1 MSITNRNDSPVKVNQ
16 QALSKVRIIEKGQ
29 FTGIDEVD
37 TSTSTSVKAVYD
49 LSGRKV
55 KQPAKGG
62 VYIQDGQKIIF

>member
-1 MSITNRNDSPVKVNQ
+1 MSITNRNDSPVRVNQ

-37 TSTSTSVKAVYD
+37 TSTSVKAIYD

-55 KQPAKGG
+55 KQPVKGG